1 MVSFEC
7 DYCNGAHPKV
17 LQHLIETN
25 DIQSLTYGIDQW
37 SESAKK
43 KIREAC
49 EAPDADI
56 FFLSGGTQT
65 NMTCIDGIL
74 EKCEAVITIE
84 TAHINV
90 HEAGAIEFSG
100 HKIIALEQ
108 HDGKLR
114 AEDLEKYMDWFVHD
128 ESNRHL
134 AQPGI
139 VYITFPTELGTVY
152 KRNEIEAIHNV
163 CKKYNLKL
171 YLDGARMGYGLMST
185 GNDIDLPFIA
195 RHCDCFYI
203 GGTKVGALLGEA
215 VVFPK
220 NNAPRHFFTIIK
232 QHGALMAKGRAI
244 GLQFDALF
252 TKYNNSTLPLYMEI
266 SKYAI
271 EKAEQMK
278 ALFIKKGYKLFI
290 DSTTNQQFVIIPN
303 EKVKELEQKVLFTHW
318 EAYGETSMVC
328 RFVTSWAT
336 TDEQMAYL
344 ESLL

>member
-203 GGTKVGALLGEA
+203 GGTKVGALLG
-215 VVFPK
+215 
-220 NNAPRHFFTIIK
+220 
-232 QHGALMAKGRAI
+232 
-244 GLQFDALF
+244 
-252 TKYNNSTLPLYMEI
+252 
-266 SKYAI
+266 
-271 EKAEQMK
+271 
-278 ALFIKKGYKLFI
+278 
-290 DSTTNQQFVIIPN
+290 
-303 EKVKELEQKVLFTHW
+303 
-318 EAYGETSMVC
+318 
-328 RFVTSWAT
+328 
-336 TDEQMAYL
+336 
-344 ESLL
+344 